1 MDRRLIRSWAG
12 RPGRERHLLSFTSLL
27 CALFCVLGGFSLG
40 FRWTSQGLLLDILGL
55 LCYVVFM
62 GSLRMSV
69 LFRDPGGGTGFR
81 SGQAVVS
88 TPTICYFSLWRE
100 APEKGNSLQFN
111 GAF

>member
-1 MDRRLIRSWAG
+1 MFWVD
-12 RPGRERHLLSFTSLL
+12 
-27 CALFCVLGGFSLG
+27 FSLG

-62 GSLRMSV
+62 GFLQMSV
-69 LFRDPGGGTGFR
+69 LFRDPGGVTGFHF
-81 SGQAVVS
+81 GQAVFS